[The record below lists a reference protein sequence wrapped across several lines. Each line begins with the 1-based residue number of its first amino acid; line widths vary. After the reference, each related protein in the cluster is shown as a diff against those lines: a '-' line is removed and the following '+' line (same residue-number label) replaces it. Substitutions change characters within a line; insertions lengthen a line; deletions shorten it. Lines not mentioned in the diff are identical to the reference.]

1 MGLLARKLGNLDIRT
16 KLKLAEYAENLK
28 NEWNEEKARLKPK
41 WDAKKKKHIRP
52 EPKWGYIRKT
62 EETKFKFK
70 LLLCLKFAHRMLV
83 QPHFKISDSGF

>member
-1 MGLLARKLGNLDIRT
+1 MGNLDIRT

-41 WDAKKKKHIRP
+41 WNAKKKKHIRP

-62 EETKFKFK
+62 LF
-70 LLLCLKFAHRMLV
+70 
-83 QPHFKISDSGF
+83 